1 MADGPKKVPRS
12 ISLPVLAGPRELVP
26 GTWLRLIRVHDR
38 FGRLAER
45 LFARHGLSSAQFDV
59 LATLDH
65 GEGITQQELA
75 ERLLVT
81 KGNVCGLIDRMES
94 AGMVERRP
102 DPGDRRANR
111 IYLTSQGRK
120 RLAET
125 APDHRALVRETLG
138 RLDREQLQTL
148 HDLLGRLEADEP
160 GA

>member
-1 MADGPKKVPRS
+1 MADDPKKDARS
-12 ISLPVLAGPRELVP
+12 ISLPVLVSPRELVP
-26 GTWLRLIRVHDR
+26 RTWSRLIRVQER
-38 FGRLAER
+38 LGRLAER
-45 LFARHGLSSAQFDV
+45 LCARHGLSSAQFDV

-75 ERLLVT
+75 GRLLVT
-81 KGNVCGLIDRMES
+81 KGNVCGLVDRMES

-111 IYLTSQGRK
+111 IYLTDRGRK
-120 RLAET
+120 RLAEA

-138 RLDREQLQTL
+138 RLDPEQLQTL
-148 HDLLGRLEADEP
+148 HDLLGRLEADEA